1 MNKNFQTSTIYINQF
16 NVGELIWI
24 WIGKQYKIRTITTIS
39 FKYTDCLISESRIE
53 KKIKISI
60 QRRKI
65 GVFFLHPTEN
75 DWVLQSFKS
84 VKNYIPFFSQNNWWS
99 VNGDNLLLYFLVSR
113 PKDRLRKTQATVMRF
128 IFIRRYFLTK
138 QNSYFYRIS
147 TS

>member
-39 FKYTDCLISESRIE
+39 RIE
-53 KKIKISI
+53 KTIKISI

-65 GVFFLHPTEN
+65 GVFLHPTEN

-99 VNGDNLLLYFLVSR
+99 VNGDNLLLYFLASR
-113 PKDRLRKTQATVMRF
+113 PKDRLRKTQATIMRF

-138 QNSYFYRIS
+138 QNSYLYRIS

>member
-39 FKYTDCLISESRIE
+39 FKYADCLISESRIE
-53 KKIKISI
+53 KTIKISI
-60 QRRKI
+60 QRRKV
-65 GVFFLHPTEN
+65 GFFLHPTEN

-99 VNGDNLLLYFLVSR
+99 VNGDNLLLYFLASR

-138 QNSYFYRIS
+138 QNSYLYRIS